1 MRGLPQR
8 VLTVTPTM
16 LDANLNQKKHCV
28 AAAGAP
34 VPEADLDDR
43 VAEANAALAAAG
55 DADDK

>member
-1 MRGLPQR
+1 MRGPPQR
-8 VLTVTPTM
+8 VLTVTRTM
-16 LDANLNQKKHCV
+16 IDANLHQKKLRV
-28 AAAGAP
+28 VAAGAP